1 MKRPWQ
7 IWVLFGLCLA
17 TVLPAVM
24 WLTHMALELDRAE
37 ALARQQADLEEAVG
51 SALWQMDSELTRL
64 LAPEIARPPYFYRS
78 FYSVSG
84 GKQGPRQLP
93 SPLLM
98 QPTPYVLLHFELR
111 ADGTWTSP
119 QCPGDEQY
127 DLAIGNSATPSNID
141 LSRQRLTDLTGMIQY
156 DDLIAQV
163 PEETLKIAPN
173 TENQWANNT
182 GFMNSSGQS
191 KVVMNSL
198 DYRGVQRQ
206 LESVQSG
213 DVSNRSQQQTAQM
226 LMANNND
233 FNMQQRQSRRGSDLQ
248 SRNAAL
254 QAAAQQAFFDQRTN
268 PPLLSPGELVAE
280 GVSQPLWVNSEL
292 LLARRVEVT
301 GQVLI
306 QGCWLDWPKIRAE
319 LLGRIESFLPEAELE
334 PVTDMSEVSFTRVL
348 AALPAQLVVPD
359 PAAVINPL
367 SPIRVSLIAVWLFLG
382 LATLA
387 MVVLLKGVVTLSE
400 RRAAFVSAVT
410 HELRTPLTTFRMYAE
425 MLLEG
430 MVTDADQ
437 QRTYLATMKAE
448 SDRLA
453 HLVENVLQYAR
464 LERGAGKRRREQIR
478 AGSLLD
484 RIAGRL
490 AERTHQADMHL
501 EIEAEEEVRDVLFCT
516 DPSAVEQ
523 IMFNLVDN
531 ACKYAVGSKDRR
543 IHLRMETTDKRLA
556 FHVLDHGPGIAAAE
570 RERLFRPFSKSA
582 RDAANSA
589 PGVGL
594 GLALCRRLA
603 ADLGGRLDVKCTP
616 GDGAVFT
623 LTLPRTGV

>member
-1 MKRPWQ
+1 M
-7 IWVLFGLCLA
+7 
-17 TVLPAVM
+17 VLPAVV

-64 LAPEIARPPYFYRS
+64 LAPEIARPPYFFRP
-78 FYSVSG
+78 FYLVSG

-98 QPTPYVLLHFELR
+98 QPTPFVRLHFELR
-111 ADGTWTSP
+111 PDGTWTSP
-119 QCPGDEQY
+119 QCPAEEQY
-127 DLAIGNSATPSNID
+127 DLALGSNTTKANID
-141 LSRQRLTDLTGMIQY
+141 LSRARLAELSDMAQY

-163 PEETLKIAPN
+163 PDQTLQIDVDIQ
-173 TENQWANNT
+173 NQWANNQA
-182 GFMNSSGQS
+182 FMGDSEQS
-191 KVVMNSL
+191 KVVMNIL
-198 DYRGVQRQ
+198 DYQAVRQQ
-206 LESVQSG
+206 LESVQGGEAS
-213 DVSNRSQQQTAQM
+213 SRSQQPTPQI
-226 LMANNND
+226 LMPNSNE

-254 QAAAQQAFFDQRTN
+254 QAAAQQAYWDQRAN
-268 PPLLSPGELVAE
+268 FKVLPPIEMVAE
-280 GVSQPLWVNSEL
+280 GVSQPVWVDSEL
-292 LLARRVEVT
+292 LLVRRVEAE
-301 GQVLI
+301 GKVLI
-306 QGCWLDWPKIRAE
+306 QGCWLDWPEIRKE
-319 LLGRIESFLPEAELE
+319 LLERIESFLPEAQLE
-334 PVTDMSEVSFTRVL
+334 PVTDMAKVSFTRVL
-348 AALPAQLVVPD
+348 AAIPAQLVVPE
-359 PAAVINPL
+359 PVAVVNPL

-382 LATLA
+382 LATVS
-387 MVVLLKGVVTLSE
+387 MVVLLRGVVALSE
-400 RRAAFVSAVT
+400 RRASFVSAVT

-437 QRTYLATMKAE
+437 RRTYLGTLKAE
-448 SDRLA
+448 ADRLA

-464 LERGAGKRRREQIR
+464 LERGTGKRRREQTR
-478 AGSLLD
+478 VGELLD
-484 RIAGRL
+484 RLARRL
-490 AERTHQADMHL
+490 AERTHQAGMRL
-501 EIEAEEEVRDVLFCT
+501 EIEAEDDVRDQRVYT

-531 ACKYAVGSKDRR
+531 ACKYAAGSDDRR
-543 IHLRMETTDKRLA
+543 IHLRLETVGGRLA
-556 FHVLDHGPGIAAAE
+556 FRVLDHGPGIAAAE

-603 ADLGGRLDVKCTP
+603 VDLGGRLEVECTP
-616 GDGAVFT
+616 GNGAVFT
-623 LTLPRTGV
+623 LTLPRAVG

>member
-1 MKRPWQ
+1 
-7 IWVLFGLCLA
+7 
-17 TVLPAVM
+17 
-24 WLTHMALELDRAE
+24 
-37 ALARQQADLEEAVG
+37 
-51 SALWQMDSELTRL
+51 
-64 LAPEIARPPYFYRS
+64 
-78 FYSVSG
+78 
-84 GKQGPRQLP
+84 
-93 SPLLM
+93 M

-111 ADGTWTSP
+111 PDGTWTSP

-127 DLAIGNSATPSNID
+127 DLAIGNNATPTNID
-141 LSRQRLTDLTGMIQY
+141 LSRQRLAELTGMIHY
-156 DDLIAQV
+156 ADLVAQV
-163 PEETLKIAPN
+163 PEETLKIAQN
-173 TENQWANNT
+173 TGGNQWANNT
-182 GFMNSSGQS
+182 GFTDDIDQN
-191 KVVMNSL
+191 KVVMNML
-198 DYRGVQRQ
+198 DYQAVQQQ
-206 LESVQSG
+206 LARVQSE
-213 DVSNRSQQQTAQM
+213 DASNIAQQQAVPQM
-226 LMANNND
+226 LMPNNND

-248 SRNAAL
+248 SRNAVL
-254 QAAAQQAFFDQRTN
+254 QAAAQQAFFDQRAN
-268 PPLLSPGELVAE
+268 PPLLAPGELVAE
-280 GVSQPLWVNSEL
+280 GVSQPVWVESEL
-292 LLARRVEVT
+292 LLARRVEAS

-348 AALPAQLVVPD
+348 AALPAQLVVPE
-359 PAAVINPL
+359 PVAVANSL
-367 SPIRVSLIAVWLFLG
+367 SPIRVSLIAVWLFLA
-382 LATLA
+382 LATLSMA
-387 MVVLLKGVVTLSE
+387 VLLKGVVTLSE

-437 QRTYLATMKAE
+437 RRTYLTTLKAE

-464 LERGAGKRRREQIR
+464 LERGAKTRRREQIR

-490 AERTHQADMHL
+490 AERIHQADMQL
-501 EIEAEEEVRDVLFCT
+501 EIEAEQEVRDLRFCT

-531 ACKYAVGSKDRR
+531 ACKYAAGSEDRR
-543 IHLRMETTDKRLA
+543 IHLRLDATDRRLA

-594 GLALCRRLA
+594 GLALCRRLVA
-603 ADLGGRLDVKCTP
+603 ELGGRLEVTCTP

-623 LTLPRTGV
+623 LTLPRTSV